1 MSHSTKENDITRRAS
16 LRGIAGVLAGF
27 TAPALVSSTALAQD
41 KFPNK
46 PITLIVP
53 WTAGGPS
60 DGVLRAFAESASRA
74 LGVSVVCENKP
85 GAGGILGA
93 NAMVGAKP
101 DGYTIT
107 QLPLGIY
114 RLPHMQKNHL

>member
-1 MSHSTKENDITRRAS
+1 MAS
-16 LRGIAGVLAGF
+16 F
-27 TAPALVSSTALAQD
+27 TAPALISANALAQD

-53 WTAGGPS
+53 WTPAGPS
-60 DGVLRAFAESASRA
+60 DGVLRAFAESASRI

-93 NAMVGAKP
+93 SAMMTAKP

-107 QLPLGIY
+107 QLPLGVY
-114 RLPHMQKNHL
+114 RIPHMQKPTLTQSKI